1 MNKKKLLSLII
12 TICMVMLFVPTIA
25 YADEV
30 IINGDPI
37 NTEVKDYSVD
47 ASSISVD
54 LIAVLRNAETGEE
67 KSLGIIDKITP
78 ENVTFGTYETVKTNA
93 IEEGKTK
100 LNEWLEMMRQ
110 ANPDVKFTA
119 AGDMSVKGND
129 VVFDNRTY
137 TMKGNGDDNIIIGDE
152 ASGSTTSG
160 SQTTSRYMEVTGNY
174 GKTGSY
180 SVTMTVDVQGGAYFF
195 TEDGNGAASD
205 LDKSPQTDNSN
216 MTELWILLFFISGAG
231 IAGTTIYSRKK
242 NYSAK

>member
-1 MNKKKLLSLII
+1 
-12 TICMVMLFVPTIA
+12 MVMLFVPTIA

-30 IINGDPI
+30 IPNDDPI
-37 NTEVKDYSVD
+37 NVKTKDYSVD

-78 ENVTFGTYETVKTNA
+78 ENVTVGNYETFKTNA

-110 ANPDVKFTA
+110 ANPDVQFTA
-119 AGDMSVKGND
+119 ADMSVKGND
-129 VVFDNRTY
+129 VEFDNRTF
-137 TMKGNGDDNIIIGDE
+137 TMKGDGGDIIIGDE

-160 SQTTSRYMEVTGNY
+160 SQTTSRYMEITGNY

-195 TEDGNGAASD
+195 TEDGHGAASD